1 MEFEE
6 QPIYQIITEI
16 KGSDLPLEVKYG
28 FQNYSICFRS
38 VRADDNFR
46 HR

>member
-16 KGSDLPLEVKYG
+16 KGSDRQLEVKYG
-28 FQNYSICFRS
+28 FQSYSIRFGGTCPNC
-38 VRADDNFR
+38 NFR
-46 HR
+46 YG